1 MKNGCN
7 YVAPWVM
14 DVLKDLYKCKLSFSE
29 VGGGGADNKHGKEVC
44 RFSSSQAHSSDNF
57 KYNYTLSMIGS
68 SQP

>member
-29 VGGGGADNKHGKEVC
+29 VGGGGQITNTVKRYVALVLLRHTLLTT
-44 RFSSSQAHSSDNF
+44 SSTTTH
-57 KYNYTLSMIGS
+57 
-68 SQP
+68 